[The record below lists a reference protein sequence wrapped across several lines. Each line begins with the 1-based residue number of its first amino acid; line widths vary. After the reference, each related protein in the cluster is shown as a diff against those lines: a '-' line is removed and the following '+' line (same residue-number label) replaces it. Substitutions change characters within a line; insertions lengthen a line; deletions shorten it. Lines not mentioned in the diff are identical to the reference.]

1 MAERYDAIVVGGGH
15 NGLTTA
21 AYLAKAGLKVIVLER
36 RSVLGG
42 ATLTE
47 SPVPGYKFS
56 VASYLVSLLRPQVIR
71 ELDLAK
77 HGLQMAPSV
86 GTYTPHWD
94 GYLDRRTDHADT
106 LREIRKWSH
115 RDADNYDDF
124 KQTVTDITRFI
135 RPAIDMP
142 APDPYGDPKE
152 WLEYAGLAKDFGH
165 LPLRTKGALLDLIT
179 GSAYDFLRRWFEGE
193 PLIGTMSASGII
205 GTFLGIK
212 SPGTGMVFLHHYF
225 GEIDG
230 SFREWALPQGGTG
243 AVAAAIASAAQSF
256 GAITRTDAPVKQ
268 VLLRG
273 DKAIG
278 VVLESGEEVYGD
290 TIVSAADAKHTFL
303 DMLPAGS
310 LPTDFE
316 TAIRNF
322 KFRGS
327 SAKVNFAL
335 DGLPTFS
342 AAPPGNGH
350 LMGTVSISPS
360 PDYMERAY
368 DDAKHG
374 HPSKRPFLDMLI
386 PTLVDPSMA
395 PPGKHVATAFV
406 QYAPHKLA
414 PEHGGW
420 DNIKEQFGDLVVDTI
435 SEFAPDFR
443 DKIVGRQIMTPLDLE
458 RTIGLTEGNIFQ
470 GEILVQQMAFNRP
483 VSGWSRYKTPIRD
496 YWLASSS
503 AHPGGGI
510 MAAPGRL
517 AALEI
522 LKSKRGEA

>member
-1 MAERYDAIVVGGGH
+1 
-15 NGLTTA
+15 
-21 AYLAKAGLKVIVLER
+21 
-36 RSVLGG
+36 
-42 ATLTE
+42 
-47 SPVPGYKFS
+47 
-56 VASYLVSLLRPQVIR
+56 
-71 ELDLAK
+71 
-77 HGLQMAPSV
+77 
-86 GTYTPHWD
+86 
-94 GYLDRRTDHADT
+94 
-106 LREIRKWSH
+106 
-115 RDADNYDDF
+115 
-124 KQTVTDITRFI
+124 
-135 RPAIDMP
+135 
-142 APDPYGDPKE
+142 
-152 WLEYAGLAKDFGH
+152 
-165 LPLRTKGALLDLIT
+165 
-179 GSAYDFLRRWFEGE
+179 
-193 PLIGTMSASGII
+193 
-205 GTFLGIK
+205 
-212 SPGTGMVFLHHYF
+212 
-225 GEIDG
+225 
-230 SFREWALPQGGTG
+230 
-243 AVAAAIASAAQSF
+243 
-256 GAITRTDAPVKQ
+256 
-268 VLLRG
+268 
-273 DKAIG
+273 
-278 VVLESGEEVYGD
+278 
-290 TIVSAADAKHTFL
+290 
-303 DMLPAGS
+303 MLPAGS

-316 TAIRNF
+316 AAIRNF

-335 DGLPTFS
+335 DGLPTFT